1 MKARISIIA
10 FMLMALSVIGFS
22 QNDNAKAYKDEQK
35 AYKQRQ
41 EEEKKMKLDSLVS
54 SREFVFVARTA
65 SPSSGRSV
73 NLFSNP
79 NFIRFHPEM
88 IESEMPFFGTAYRGG
103 YGTEPGMKFK
113 GKPTI
118 FTVKKGKKNWD
129 VTAEVSDPIDRYKL
143 YMTVTSSG
151 TASLSISCNQKST
164 ISYSGEISPINPE
177 SKK

>member
-1 MKARISIIA
+1 MKTQISIVA
-10 FMLMALSVIGFS
+10 FMLALSVNGFS
-22 QNDNAKAYKDEQK
+22 QKDNAKAYNDEQK
-35 AYKQRQ
+35 AYKQKQQ
-41 EEEKKMKLDSLVS
+41 EEKVMKLDSLVS

-65 SPSSGRSV
+65 SPSGGRSV

-79 NFIRFHPEM
+79 NFIRFQPEM
-88 IESEMPFFGTAYRGG
+88 IESEMPFFGKAYSGG

-129 VTAEVSDPIDRYKL
+129 VTAEVSNPVDRYKIYL
-143 YMTVTSSG
+143 TVTSSG
-151 TASLSISCNQKST
+151 TASLSISCNQKSS
-164 ISYSGEISPINPE
+164 ISYSGDISPINPE